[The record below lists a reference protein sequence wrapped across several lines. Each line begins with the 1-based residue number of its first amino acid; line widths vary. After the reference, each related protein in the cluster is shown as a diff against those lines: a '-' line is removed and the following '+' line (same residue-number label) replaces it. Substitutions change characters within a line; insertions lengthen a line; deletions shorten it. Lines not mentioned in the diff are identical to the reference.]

1 MSERAFTK
9 MSMNPNKLNI
19 NIKHPEDTPGSQQC
33 QEACA
38 QKYMQQKVR
47 VIDRIHFVKLT
58 IREFPGQH
66 LKRK

>member
-19 NIKHPEDTPGSQQC
+19 NIKQPEDTPGSQQC

-38 QKYMQQKVR
+38 QK
-47 VIDRIHFVKLT
+47 
-58 IREFPGQH
+58 
-66 LKRK
+66 